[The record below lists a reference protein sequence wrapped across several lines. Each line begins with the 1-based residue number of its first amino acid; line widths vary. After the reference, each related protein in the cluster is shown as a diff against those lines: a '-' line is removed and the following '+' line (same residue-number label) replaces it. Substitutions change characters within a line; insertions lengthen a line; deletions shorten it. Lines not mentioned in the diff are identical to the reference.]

1 MKKLLIIL
9 FSMFII
15 SGGVFA
21 QSAVSALPDE
31 KDMAD
36 LSMKVVVPEN
46 QHINEQNTKTAKVKI
61 EYIPM
66 TDEARIYY
74 TDMYVTYDSGDAMNA
89 VLGCLE
95 DFTKQNKYYHYRYMD
110 RDRER
115 YYKDDRG
122 ISWAQYM
129 SHVKFTR

>member
-1 MKKLLIIL
+1 
-9 FSMFII
+9 MFII

-31 KDMAD
+31 KDIVD

-46 QHINEQNTKTAKVKI
+46 QHINERNTKTAKVKI

>member
-1 MKKLLIIL
+1 MKKALLIL
-9 FSMFII
+9 LSMFVIM
-15 SGGVFA
+15 GNVFA
-21 QSAVSALPDE
+21 QSEASALPDD
-31 KDMAD
+31 KDKPD
-36 LSMKVVVPEN
+36 LSMRVYTPED
-46 QHINEQNTKTAKVKI
+46 QHTKDKTAKVKI

-74 TDMYVTYDSGDAMNA
+74 TAMYVTYDSGEAMNA

-95 DFTKQNKYYHYRYMD
+95 DFTKQNKYYHYTYMD

-122 ISWAQYM
+122 ISWAQYS

>member
-1 MKKLLIIL
+1 
-9 FSMFII
+9 MFII

>member
-15 SGGVFA
+15 SGGIFA
-21 QSAVSALPDE
+21 QSVVSALPDE
-31 KDMAD
+31 KDIVD

>member
-1 MKKLLIIL
+1 MKKALTVL
-9 FSMFII
+9 FTMFALTV
-15 SGGVFA
+15 GAFA
-21 QSAVSALPDE
+21 QSEASALPNEFD
-31 KDMAD
+31 KPDF
-36 LSMKVVVPEN
+36 SMRVITPEN
-46 QHINEQNTKTAKVKI
+46 IHSNDKTAKVKI

-66 TDEARIYY
+66 TDECRIYY
-74 TDMYVTYDSGDAMNA
+74 TSMYVTYDSGEAMNA

-95 DFTKQNKYYHYRYMD
+95 DFTKKNKYYHYTYMD

-122 ISWAQYM
+122 ISWAQYS

>member
-31 KDMAD
+31 KDIAD